1 MTHLFLVIVTHFAP
15 FHPLQDVT
23 GIEDL
28 ERCRDILDNHNWNL
42 ESAVTAETSREE
54 TRGNSGNNNNDNNDH
69 LQGRPV
75 AGQPGRPQG
84 DRQLGDRSL
93 LSVLVNLIAWPFNV
107 ILSTL
112 IRIIRLPLTLF
123 GTSEPA
129 DPLAELQKFKDDFE
143 ATFGV
148 VHPPF
153 FRGTYAQALEEAKR
167 ELKFLL
173 VYLHSPHH
181 QDTQHFC
188 QSVLTNPDLLVFVQ
202 QKDLLFWA
210 CSISTREGYR
220 VSQALRENT
229 YPFLALIVLKDNR
242 MTVVSKIEGTVT
254 LATLVNRISQAITDH
269 EASLV
274 VVRAERQARSMNQ
287 MIRQQQDLDYQES
300 LEKDRRK
307 EQVRQEEKRK
317 REEEERSAREEQLR
331 QRKRRDDL
339 LKLKQTIHVEPEP
352 DDDEPD
358 CIRLQVVFPDGTR
371 LSRKFKKSQSIR
383 HLFTYVYS
391 HPSAPLQFQI
401 TTNFPRRSLPC
412 PCPSLED
419 ENCTA
424 NGEPPSFQE
433 VGIFPRDTLFVN
445 DLEA

>member
-1 MTHLFLVIVTHFAP
+1 MCCLFFKKNIHYTK
-15 FHPLQDVT
+15 DVT

-28 ERCRDILDNHNWNL
+28 ERCRDILESHNWNL
-42 ESAVTAETSREE
+42 EVAVTAETSREDT
-54 TRGNSGNNNNDNNDH
+54 TRGNNNNDN
-69 LQGRPV
+69 LQQDQPRPH
-75 AGQPGRPQG
+75 Q
-84 DRQLGDRSL
+84 DRQVNEQSL
-93 LSVLVNLIAWPFNV
+93 LDTLIKLIITWPINV
-107 ILSTL
+107 IFGTL
-112 IRIIRLPLTLF
+112 LRIFRLPLTLF
-123 GTSEPA
+123 GSNEPT
-129 DPLAELQKFKDDFE
+129 DPQSELQRFKDEFE
-143 ATFGV
+143 TTYGP
-148 VHPPF
+148 VHPIF

-181 QDTQHFC
+181 QDTRHFC
-188 QSVLTNPDLLVFVQ
+188 ESVLTHPDLLTFVQ

-210 CSISTREGYR
+210 CSISSREGYR

-242 MTVVSKIEGTVT
+242 MTVVCKIEGSIALET
-254 LATLVNRISQAITDH
+254 LTTRLTQAISDH

-300 LEKDRRK
+300 LEQDRRK
-307 EQVRQEEKRK
+307 EQAKQEEKRK
-317 REEEERSAREEQLR
+317 KEEEERTAREEQLR

-339 LKLKQTIHVEPEP
+339 VNLKQTIEVEPEP
-352 DDDEPD
+352 DQNDTDA
-358 CIRLQVVFPDGTR
+358 IRILAKLPDGTR
-371 LSRKFKKSQSIR
+371 LARRFKKSQSIR
-383 HLFTYVYS
+383 HLFAYVFS
-391 HPSAPLQFQI
+391 HPSSPLQFEI
-401 TTNFPRRSLPC
+401 TTNFPRKVLPC

-419 ENCTA
+419 PVCTS

-433 VGIFPRDTLFVN
+433 VGIGQSETLFVH